1 MYATLRLFIPP
12 ALLMLLLAAC
22 GAPQANQDVNQDV
35 VNQDVVPILAATP
48 QASPSAPDAGAE
60 PNVEAPTEQS
70 GDSVAV
76 DAQILVPTPTPAN
89 PTSAAPTID
98 PATLT
103 FALDEIA
110 TGLTEPLFVTHAGD
124 GSGRLFILEQPGTIR
139 IIADGVLLE
148 QPFLDI
154 REQVTDAGNEQGLLG
169 LTFAPDYADSGIF
182 YLNYTGTDGDTR
194 IARFRVAAAD
204 PDAADPDSEEII
216 LTIEQPARNHNGGTL
231 HFGLDGM
238 LYIGMGDGGGAND
251 TYGNAQNPATL
262 LGKLLRIDV
271 SDPDASPYAIPAD
284 NPWVTN
290 DWDGVDVRDEI
301 IAVGL
306 RNPWRFSFDRAT
318 GDLWIGDVGQ
328 NQYEE
333 INRVPP
339 PVARPHNFGWPIME
353 GLHCFRSDGCEQAGL
368 VLPVVEYE
376 HQGHCSVTGGYVY
389 RGAAFPAMQ
398 GIYFYGDYCSGT
410 IWALT
415 PDESGAW
422 QSTEVLDTDFS
433 LSSFGEDEQGELYVT
448 DLAGG
453 TVARLGLDE

>member
-1 MYATLRLFIPP
+1 MYAPLRLLILP
-12 ALLMLLLAAC
+12 ALLILLLAAC
-22 GAPQANQDVNQDV
+22 GAPQANQDAA
-35 VNQDVVPILAATP
+35 PILAATP
-48 QASPSAPDAGAE
+48 HASTPTSAAGAE
-60 PNVEAPTEQS
+60 PSAEAPADQA
-70 GDSVAV
+70 GDSAAV
-76 DAQILVPTPTPAN
+76 DAQILVPTPMAANDADPAS
-89 PTSAAPTID
+89 TTD
-98 PATLT
+98 PATQT
-103 FALDEIA
+103 FVLDEIA
-110 TGLTEPLFVTHAGD
+110 TGLTKPLFVTHAGD
-124 GSGRLFILEQPGTIR
+124 GSRRLFILEQPGTIR

-169 LTFAPDYADSGIF
+169 LAFAPDYADSGIF
-182 YLNYTGTDGDTR
+182 YLNYTGADGDTR
-194 IARFRVAAAD
+194 IARFRVTTAD
-204 PDAADPDSEEII
+204 PNVADPGSEEII

-231 HFGLDGM
+231 QFGLDGM

-251 TYGNAQNPATL
+251 TYGHGQNPATL

-333 INRVPP
+333 INRVSP

-353 GLHCFRSDGCEQAGL
+353 GMHCFRSDECAQEGL
-368 VLPVVEYE
+368 VLPVAEYE
-376 HQGHCSVTGGYVY
+376 HRGHCSVTGGYVY
-389 RGAAFPAMQ
+389 RGVAFPAMQ

-410 IWALT
+410 VWALA

-422 QSTEVLDTDFS
+422 QSTAVLDTDLS
-433 LSSFGEDEQGELYVT
+433 LSSFGEDAQGELYVT
-448 DLAGG
+448 DLSGG
-453 TVARLGLDE
+453 TVARLGVSE